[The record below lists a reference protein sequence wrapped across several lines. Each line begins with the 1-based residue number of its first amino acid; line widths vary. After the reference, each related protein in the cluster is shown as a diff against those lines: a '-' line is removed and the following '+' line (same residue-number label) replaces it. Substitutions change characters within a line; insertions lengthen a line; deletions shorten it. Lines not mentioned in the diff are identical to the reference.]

1 MCVLVY
7 KIVYG
12 MCPNYLLNQIEL
24 VQYDNVINTRQK
36 GNIYVERC
44 KTNEEQKMLL
54 HDGFKLYNSLPIEI
68 KNELRLQSFRRMLV
82 QHIKRREREEGM
94 YNS

>member
-1 MCVLVY
+1 MSKLFAQSNR
-7 KIVYG
+7 ISA
-12 MCPNYLLNQIEL
+12 N
-24 VQYDNVINTRQK
+24 DNVINTRQK

-68 KNELRLQSFRRMLV
+68 KNELRL
-82 QHIKRREREEGM
+82 
-94 YNS
+94 